1 MKAVVTTPLFP
12 TESEEKVLANLHA
25 LFPEVAFAGNPLRG
39 ETSDLSHFRKLLENQ
54 RIRDV
59 AERLLV
65 QNWADGRTQL
75 LLNKQVRIVNIY
87 EDHELGPVELSIE
100 CDLGDI
106 HSIVW
111 GGA

>member
-12 TESEEKVLANLHA
+12 TEDEAKVLANLHA
-25 LFPEVAFAGNPLRG
+25 LFPGVAFAGNPLRG
-39 ETSDLSHFRKLLENQ
+39 ETNDLSQFRKLLEQQ

-75 LLNKQVRIVNIY
+75 LLNKQITAVNIY
-87 EDHELGPVELSIE
+87 EDHELGPVELVIE
-100 CDLGDI
+100 CSMDEI
-106 HSIVW
+106 HGLVW
-111 GGA
+111 R